1 VIWAYTNFTLEEM
14 RCRHTGIDG
23 MQPEFMQMLQKCRTI
38 YGRPMPVTSAY
49 RHPTH
54 PIEARK
60 ASPGEHA
67 MGLAADIHVT
77 GADALD
83 LIDAALSAGFRR
95 IGVNQNGDMKKR
107 FSHLGASKD
116 LPPGVWSY

>member
-1 VIWAYTNFTLEEM
+1 MIWHYPNFTLEEM
-14 RCRHTGIDG
+14 RCKHTGMDG
-23 MQPEFMQMLQKCRTI
+23 MRPRFMEMLQRCRTT
-38 YGRPMPVTSAY
+38 YGRPMVVTSAY

-67 MGLAADIHVT
+67 MGLAADIHAT
-77 GADALD
+77 GEDALD

-95 IGVNQNGDMKKR
+95 IGVSQKGDMARR
-107 FSHLGASKD
+107 FIHLGASLE
-116 LPPGVWSY
+116 LPQGVWSY

>member
-1 VIWAYTNFTLEEM
+1 MIWYYRNFTLEEM

-23 MQPEFMQMLQKCRTI
+23 MQPEFMEMLQKCRQI
-38 YGRPMPVTSAY
+38 YGRPMTVTSAY

-60 ASPGEHA
+60 ARPGEHA

-77 GADALD
+77 GSDALD

-95 IGVNQNGDMKKR
+95 IGVNQNGDIRQR
-107 FSHLGASKD
+107 FIHLGASKD

>member
-1 VIWAYTNFTLEEM
+1 MIWNYPNFSLEEM
-14 RCRHTGIDG
+14 RCKHTGIDG
-23 MQPEFMQMLQKCRTI
+23 IKPELMEMLQKCRDL
-38 YGRPMPVTSAY
+38 YGRPMIVTSAY

-60 ASPGEHA
+60 AAPGEHA
-67 MGLAADIHVT
+67 MGLAVDIHVT
-77 GADALD
+77 GSNALD

-107 FSHLGASKD
+107 FIHLGASKD
-116 LPPGVWSY
+116 LPQGVWSY